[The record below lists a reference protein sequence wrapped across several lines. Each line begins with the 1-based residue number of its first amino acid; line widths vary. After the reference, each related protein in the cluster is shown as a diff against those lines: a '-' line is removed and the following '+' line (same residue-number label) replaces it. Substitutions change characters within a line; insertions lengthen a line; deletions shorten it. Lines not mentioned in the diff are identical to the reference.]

1 MAASNLDIVLSRNEK
16 GPLDRFR
23 NQNLLLKKFGEDGLA
38 VYNLIDSER
47 TAAQLL
53 SESGMKEER
62 FVEILEFMEE
72 NSILSFETVE
82 VRKAAK
88 KKEKEPEAPSAKPVE
103 AAKEAQKKKAKPPK
117 KPTEEV
123 GVEAAPEEEKEE
135 KAEEELTIAPEE
147 ELMIKP
153 EGLPE
158 EAAEE
163 EMPAAGEEEKPGEAE
178 EKEAPAS
185 EEEIAPEEEE
195 KVPEEEA
202 PAEEEEKPEEAEEEP
217 EKLPKK
223 RGIAKPVRKEEADEE
238 APEEEP
244 EEEKEEA
251 PSEEEKTP
259 EQGLPTWEDVK
270 KPGEEKEEEEEPGI
284 APEGEVPEEEK
295 EEEAPEE
302 EEEKPAKRA
311 PKPKAKPEEEEEEA
325 PEEEKEEEAPEEE
338 EAPAEEEEAGIA
350 PDEGEEEEKPRPKG
364 AEEESL
370 TPLEKLIHD
379 KYGKIGVKIYNLIDG
394 ERTAEEILLETGVS
408 EMKLVEILEFM
419 DSQGIIKLEKPAEA
433 TPAEPEKPTP
443 ENLAPIAEEK
453 TESGDEGLALDES
466 GELINIIPVDLPI
479 RADLS
484 VFDAIKLSPSL
495 MLKFGNQ
502 SKTLFESIDGQK
514 DILDL
519 ALSSQLSLPEVD
531 NILAFLGKQNAVL
544 FRTLNRDE
552 IKRKYGSDGFSIY
565 KKYGRDGLLL
575 YQMIGKEPSLR
586 EIIIKSKM
594 DPERAIEV
602 FLFIHKVLGLEIPI
616 DKDLLY
622 RQLGIKPKE

>member
-38 VYNLIDSER
+38 VYNLIDGER

-82 VRKAAK
+82 VKKAAK
-88 KKEKEPEAPSAKPVE
+88 KKESESEAPRAKPVE
-103 AAKEAQKKKAKPPK
+103 AAKEAQRKKAKAAK
-117 KPTEEV
+117 KPI
-123 GVEAAPEEEKEE
+123 EEEEPEE
-135 KAEEELTIAPEE
+135 KAEEEPAIVPDE
-147 ELMIKP
+147 ELMIRP

-158 EAAEE
+158 E
-163 EMPAAGEEEKPGEAE
+163 GQEEK
-178 EKEAPAS
+178 
-185 EEEIAPEEEE
+185 PEEEE
-195 KVPEEEA
+195 EAKPEKEKPEEEEEV
-202 PAEEEEKPEEAEEEP
+202 PEEEKPEEAAAEE
-217 EKLPKK
+217 K
-223 RGIAKPVRKEEADEE
+223 
-238 APEEEP
+238 PEE
-244 EEEKEEA
+244 
-251 PSEEEKTP
+251 
-259 EQGLPTWEDVK
+259 GLPTWEQVK
-270 KPGEEKEEEEEPGI
+270 KAGEEKEGEEPGI
-284 APEGEVPEEEK
+284 SPEGE
-295 EEEAPEE
+295 AS
-302 EEEKPAKRA
+302 
-311 PKPKAKPEEEEEEA
+311 EEEEA
-325 PEEEKEEEAPEEE
+325 PEEEKPEEELPAEEEEAPEENEEKPAKRATKPKARPEPGEEE
-338 EAPAEEEEAGIA
+338 EAPEEGEAQVEEEEAGIA
-350 PDEGEEEEKPRPKG
+350 PDEGEEEARPRQKS
-364 AEEESL
+364 ADEENL

-419 DSQGIIKLEKPAEA
+419 DSQGIIKLEKPAETA
-433 TPAEPEKPTP
+433 PAEPEKPKP
-443 ENLAPIAEEK
+443 EDLAPIMDEK
-453 TESGDEGLALDES
+453 TESGEEGLALDES

-479 RADLS
+479 KADLS
-484 VFDAIKLSPSL
+484 VFDAMKLSPSL

-502 SKTLFESIDGQK
+502 SKALFESIDGQK

-552 IKRKYGSDGFSIY
+552 IKRKYGSDGFAIY

-602 FLFIHKVLGLEIPI
+602 FLFIHRVLGLEIPI